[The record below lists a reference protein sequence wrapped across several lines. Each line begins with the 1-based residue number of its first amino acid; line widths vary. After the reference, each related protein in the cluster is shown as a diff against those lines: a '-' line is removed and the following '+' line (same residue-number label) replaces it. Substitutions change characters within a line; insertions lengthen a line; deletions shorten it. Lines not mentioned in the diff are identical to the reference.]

1 MRSYNY
7 LITIYSYYSFDH
19 VLCSSDSHIQ
29 ASFQSVPMLLLTIN
43 ASARAYGNT
52 SIKEVNPVNQTVTS
66 SPSGMMISLPCLGSF
81 GSNIVAVQF
90 QFGQHRV
97 ASQCR
102 SQSLRSK
109 TETLHR
115 KESTKATG
123 RSESVSCRI
132 AMNQHAIGSFI
143 PILFVYRASLRDM
156 IWHWFE
162 TNMKFSMPRH
172 MGHKGLRGGQ
182 SYYTWREPNPAWSI
196 PIRLARLSHSFLI
209 DAGHTSPP
217 PQRPWWDTSPG
228 SKIWWLS
235 SRWEKLQWP
244 AAKNKHNQNIEYINV
259 HQNASKGNIQCHQ
272 RSIKVK
278 PSKLDLQYISRDSR
292 HACNVASDWAHFKS
306 IGSHIFFKMS

>member
-172 MGHKGLRGGQ
+172 MGHKGLRGG
-182 SYYTWREPNPAWSI
+182 SELLHMEGA
-196 PIRLARLSHSFLI
+196 
-209 DAGHTSPP
+209 
-217 PQRPWWDTSPG
+217 
-228 SKIWWLS
+228 
-235 SRWEKLQWP
+235 
-244 AAKNKHNQNIEYINV
+244 
-259 HQNASKGNIQCHQ
+259 
-272 RSIKVK
+272 K
-278 PSKLDLQYISRDSR
+278 PSLVHSYPPRQAFPFLSDRCRTHLASTPASLMTHVSR
-292 HACNVASDWAHFKS
+292 FKNLMVEFS
-306 IGSHIFFKMS
+306 LRKAAMTCSKKQT